1 MVLGGGG
8 GIELNFGG
16 GGGGMVL
23 GGGGGILSI
32 NGWTNFL
39 GAGIVERFLP
49 PKYEVG

>member
-32 NGWTNFL
+32 NGWTNFF

>member
-16 GGGGMVL
+16 GGG
-23 GGGGGILSI
+23 ILSI
-32 NGWTNFL
+32 DGWTNFF